1 MIIILSIS
9 PPINLF
15 QNYFWQH
22 SLAKDSDIDKLMSHL
37 LQTKTTWDK
46 WRWTGPYKRI
56 INHINQEKSQ
66 TGGRQ
71 KKMYNWWSRAYD
83 DKNNK
88 NPQTIDECKFVT
100 WQWQTYGKDD
110 DVDHLQY
117 WLALLLDGDYE
128 HGELEMTMRLIILV
142 MVMTWRWHKA
152 YWQTLETEWCNTDAF
167 SPLVL
172 PS

>member
-1 MIIILSIS
+1 MAMDW
-9 PPINLF
+9 PI
-15 QNYFWQH
+15 
-22 SLAKDSDIDKLMSHL
+22 
-37 LQTKTTWDK
+37 
-46 WRWTGPYKRI
+46 YKRI
-56 INHINQEKSQ
+56 INHIDQEKSQ

-110 DVDHLQY
+110 DVDHLQH
-117 WLALLLDGDYE
+117 WWALLLDGDCE

-142 MVMTWRWHKA
+142 MVMTWRWYKA